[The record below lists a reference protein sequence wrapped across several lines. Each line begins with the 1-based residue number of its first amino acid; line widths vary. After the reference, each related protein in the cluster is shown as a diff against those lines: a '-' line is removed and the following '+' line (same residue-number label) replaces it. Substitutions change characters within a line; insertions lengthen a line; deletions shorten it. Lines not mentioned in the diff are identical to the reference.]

1 MNILQFKT
9 NQTTTRLKKIT
20 NNHNDALIWSMEKM
34 EQNFPRGETQ
44 TILFVWQYFPAIS
57 TLTLLQILIFKHKEN
72 SFKN

>member
-1 MNILQFKT
+1 
-9 NQTTTRLKKIT
+9 
-20 NNHNDALIWSMEKM
+20 MEKT

>member
-1 MNILQFKT
+1 
-9 NQTTTRLKKIT
+9 
-20 NNHNDALIWSMEKM
+20 MEKM
-34 EQNFPRGETQ
+34 EQNFPQGETQ